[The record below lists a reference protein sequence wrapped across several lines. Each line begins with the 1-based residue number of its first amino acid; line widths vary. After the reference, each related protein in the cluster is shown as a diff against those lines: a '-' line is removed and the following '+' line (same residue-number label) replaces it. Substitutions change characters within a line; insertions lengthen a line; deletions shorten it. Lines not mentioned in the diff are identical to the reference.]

1 MFICIIIH
9 DPFFRKKGSLKVK
22 FNHFGKVFLEHKGR
36 KESVITLI
44 ILVIVAAVIVSW
56 IAGLWSCESGRRDLT
71 EEERLTI
78 SDYINSV
85 SVLVQQS
92 NKLSYEFFN
101 TISSVKEV
109 SREEL
114 DAGLLEIIEES
125 RVLLQNTEELNPPQG
140 FEVPQGY
147 LRLVFDT
154 RNRSYED
161 FRPALFNALD
171 DLNLEISFQEELKKS
186 GESLG
191 IGNLTIIDSVVLQDR
206 SLTSTQDVIVFISDI
221 KTVTKLQERRGVAVI
236 GDSIEFDPRV
246 LNENGEYWI
255 LENGDDITVAV
266 NIENQGNIAENGVDV
281 VVTYKTQDNI
291 SDEKTFTID
300 EIQPSQQKLV
310 TLSGFTAYPGRK
322 CEMKITVGP
331 VPDEAFMGNNEL
343 IINFMMEN

>member
-1 MFICIIIH
+1 M
-9 DPFFRKKGSLKVK
+9 
-22 FNHFGKVFLEHKGR
+22 EHRGR

-92 NKLSYEFFN
+92 NKVSYDFFN
-101 TISSVKEV
+101 SINRVKDV
-109 SREEL
+109 SREDL
-114 DAGLLEIIEES
+114 DAELLEIIEDS
-125 RVLLQNTEELNPPQG
+125 RVILQNAEELNPPEG

-147 LRLVFDT
+147 LWLVFDT

-161 FRPALFNALD
+161 FKPALFNALD
-171 DLNLEISFQEELKKS
+171 DLDLEISTTQITNTFLYMFMSDEIYEYFQEELKKS
-186 GESLG
+186 GEALG
-191 IGNLTIIDSVVLQDR
+191 ISNLTIIDSVVLQDR
-206 SLTSTQDVIVFISDI
+206 SLTSTQDVLAFISDI

-236 GDSIEFDPRV
+236 GDSIEFDPTV

-255 LENGDDITVAV
+255 LENGKDITVAIK
-266 NIENQGNIAENGVDV
+266 IENQGNIVETDVDV
-281 VVTYKTQDNI
+281 VVSYKTEDNI

-300 EIQPSQQKLV
+300 EISPSQQKLV

-322 CEMKITVGP
+322 CEIEITAGP
-331 VPDEAFMGNNEL
+331 VPDEAFMGNNTL
-343 IINFMMEN
+343 IINFMMED